1 MQNHQKAI
9 LISWSMT
16 VWHNDLVTCYDIVL
30 LNLLSNGHE
39 LHESAYY
46 CSSDQHKGII
56 CLNVVTWISYLG
68 LEREALKVFNRT
80 WQCDVSSI
88 KNQFKEKFWA
98 FECCFVFIGL
108 RYSIKIGWF
117 CWIANRMKFKK
128 RSSVDIALAILH
140 EEKWQS
146 LPCYYATLSEFTGKF
161 IGRYSTVYYN
171 T

>member
-1 MQNHQKAI
+1 MQTTLSCTHSVKLEQKNTSYNKKYIKYNYFLHFNLILNLKKNKTCMQNHQKAI

-88 KNQFKEKFWA
+88 KNQFNK
-98 FECCFVFIGL
+98 
-108 RYSIKIGWF
+108 
-117 CWIANRMKFKK
+117 
-128 RSSVDIALAILH
+128 SSEHLNAVLL
-140 EEKWQS
+140 
-146 LPCYYATLSEFTGKF
+146 L
-161 IGRYSTVYYN
+161 
-171 T
+171 